1 MQIDRPRRLVV
12 LAILLL
18 VTVAAGAALYL
29 MPDRDRAGRTP
40 EAGRKPLKLYWFIPD
55 GLRADHDLFDLFRW
69 AEAGEL
75 PNLKKLMARG
85 TYGYSRPVFP
95 GHTPTNFATLLT
107 GCTPRVHGIA
117 DGPMHV
123 EGYPLQMV
131 SKGGFS
137 SVAKKVPPIWY
148 TLEEQGLTSTLL
160 AVPGSTPPELDEGAI
175 IRGRWGGWG
184 VDFPAV
190 IFHSAGDQELRQYQ
204 GLGNRVFSFGSE
216 LTRFVAAG
224 EPSGWRLALP
234 KSFSPL
240 REVDLNSWGAPMYGL
255 LYDSKDDG
263 RTDYNRV
270 LFSRDKVAALADL
283 AVGEWSSWLP
293 IRLSWEMQ
301 NDYNIY
307 TPKRPGWEREMSAV
321 QVDTEVALNVIR
333 LGGPDAF
340 RIQFFY
346 NNLNSYLVKPS
357 SLYPELNQ
365 ALGPMVDFPDN
376 YPPQL
381 IYYPEDRAT
390 FLEETRRSLDWHRRV
405 ASFLIDRRDSEV
417 IIHDVYTPNQMLVG
431 RWWLGALD
439 PASRHHAAT
448 PEAERQARWRE
459 VKAMYQGID
468 AILGEIMAKAD
479 EETIIV
485 FSSDHGIVPLDR
497 EVRLNNLFAAKGL
510 LKYTLNRETGEYQID
525 WARTKAVFLQM
536 DNVYLNPAGLGG
548 NYHRASGPEYEK
560 LRNQVIE
567 LLTTLK
573 DANGVAPLAK
583 VVKWEAA
590 ERELQ
595 LPADRVGDLVV
606 ANHPAYGWVEE
617 VTADRQV
624 FADSLKGGYKQA
636 IIPEA
641 TDAMLTPFVIAG
653 PGVKKNHRLA
663 EVVRHIDQYPTIMT
677 LLGKTIPDFVEGQP
691 LAEVLAR

>member
-1 MQIDRPRRLVV
+1 MKIERPRRLVA
-12 LAILLL
+12 LALLLL

-29 MPDRDRAGRTP
+29 LPERDRAGRTP
-40 EAGRKPLKLYWFIPD
+40 VAGQRPLKLYWFIPD
-55 GLRADHDLFDLFRW
+55 GLRGDRDLFDLFRW

-75 PNLKKLMARG
+75 PNLKKLMERG

-160 AVPGSTPPELDEGAI
+160 AIPGSTPPELDNGAVL
-175 IRGRWGGWG
+175 RGRWGGWG
-184 VDFPAV
+184 IDFPAM
-190 IFHSAGDQELRQYQ
+190 IFHSAGDRELRQYQ

-216 LTRFVAAG
+216 LTHFVAPTA
-224 EPSGWRLALP
+224 PAGWRLPLP
-234 KSFSPL
+234 KSFSPI
-240 REVDLNSWGAPMYGL
+240 RQVDLTGWGAPMFGL
-255 LYDSKDDG
+255 LYDSTDDG
-263 RTDYNRV
+263 RGDYDRV
-270 LFSRDKVAALADL
+270 LFSADKASNLADL
-283 AVGEWSSWLP
+283 TVGEWSTWLP

-321 QVDTEVALNVIR
+321 TVDTEVALNVIR
-333 LGGPDAF
+333 LGGPDDF

-357 SLYPELNQ
+357 SLYPEIAK

-390 FLEETRRSLDWHRRV
+390 FLEETRRSLDWHRR
-405 ASFLIDRRDSEV
+405 AAGFLIDRRDSEV

-431 RWWLGALD
+431 RWWLGELD
-439 PASRHHAAT
+439 PSSRHYAAI

-479 EETIIV
+479 DDTVIV

-510 LKYTLNRETGEYQID
+510 LKYTLDRQTGEYRID
-525 WARTKAVFLQM
+525 WGKTRAIFLQM
-536 DNVYLNPAGLGG
+536 DNIYLNPAGLAG
-548 NYHRASGPEYEK
+548 NYRRASGPEYEE

-567 LLTTLK
+567 ILATLK
-573 DANGVAPLAK
+573 DDNGVAPLAK
-583 VVKWEAA
+583 VVKWEEA
-590 ERELQ
+590 EKELQ

-606 ANHPAYGWVEE
+606 ANRATYGWVEE
-617 VTADRQV
+617 VTGDGRV

-636 IIPEA
+636 ILPES
-641 TDAMLTPFVIAG
+641 TDAMLTPFVISG

-663 EVVRHIDQYPTIMT
+663 QVIRHIDQYPTIMT
-677 LLGKTIPDFVEGQP
+677 LLGKKIPDFVEGQP
-691 LAEVLAR
+691 LAEVLGR